1 MRAMETLSSKLMTP
15 QQVMEY
21 LQISKPTFFRYI
33 KSGYLK
39 SHKVGGNIRVP
50 IESIQELLKAV

>member
-1 MRAMETLSSKLMTP
+1 METLSSKLMTP
-15 QQVMEY
+15 KQVQEY
-21 LQISKPTFFRYI
+21 LQISRPTFFRYI

-50 IESIQELLKAV
+50 IEAIQELLIAA